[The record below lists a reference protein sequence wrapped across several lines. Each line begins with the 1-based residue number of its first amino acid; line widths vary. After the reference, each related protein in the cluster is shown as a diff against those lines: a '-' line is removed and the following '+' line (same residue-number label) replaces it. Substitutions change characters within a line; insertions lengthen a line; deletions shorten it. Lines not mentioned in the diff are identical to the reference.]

1 MTLSRHKRPVE
12 KTLWL
17 LTAAPY
23 LLCLMAGTPS
33 TGVAQNQAFPTKP
46 VRIINTV
53 SAGGPADVIAR
64 ILAQK
69 LTESWGQ
76 QVIVDTRPGAAGTI
90 GAEIVARA
98 PPDGYT
104 LLLG

>member
-1 MTLSRHKRPVE
+1 MNLHGSIVQSFPFAFCALALSGHALPVQ
-12 KTLWL
+12 
-17 LTAAPY
+17 
-23 LLCLMAGTPS
+23 
-33 TGVAQNQAFPTKP
+33 AQPASNFPTKP

-69 LTESWGQ
+69 LTEAWGQ